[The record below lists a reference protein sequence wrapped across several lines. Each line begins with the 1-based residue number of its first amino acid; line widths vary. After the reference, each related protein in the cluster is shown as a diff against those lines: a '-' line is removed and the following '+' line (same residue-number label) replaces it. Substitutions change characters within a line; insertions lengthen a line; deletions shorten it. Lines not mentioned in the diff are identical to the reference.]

1 MIPQFLQTKFNQIKL
16 FLRTPPPDKY
26 TLSLWHILNKSP
38 DIGKLTYIKRL
49 DDRGQLICDAV
60 RANFVKG
67 VNIEVS
73 WQNEVALDITN
84 VKPIEDLENGCWRL
98 IAKQIG
104 DALDKQILW
113 FCITDKDMK
122 TKVIGLMPG
131 TSNYFVL
138 SYI

>member
-1 MIPQFLQTKFNQIKL
+1 MTTKLLMKKINQIKL
-16 FLRTPPPDKY
+16 FLKTPPPDKY

-38 DIGKLTYIKRL
+38 DISKLTYTKRL
-49 DDRGQLICDAV
+49 NERGQLICDV
-60 RANFVKG
+60 LRANFVKG

-73 WQNEVALDITN
+73 WLNKVSLDIAN
-84 VKPIEDLENGCWRL
+84 VKPIESLENGCWRL

-104 DALDKQILW
+104 DALEEQILW
-113 FCITDKDMK
+113 FCITDKDNK

-138 SYI
+138 TYV